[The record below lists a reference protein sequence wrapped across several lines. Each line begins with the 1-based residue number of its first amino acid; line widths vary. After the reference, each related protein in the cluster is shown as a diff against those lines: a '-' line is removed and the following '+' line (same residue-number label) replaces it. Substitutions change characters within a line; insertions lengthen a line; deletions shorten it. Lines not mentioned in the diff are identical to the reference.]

1 MEVRVLANIVTRDV
15 RTVSGQNVRHIGKE
29 TDLDPWNCTPVQVK
43 EAMCTNV
50 RKVDEQD
57 KWRLP
62 YLEKLLANRGEQLYD
77 AMDTTE
83 LSALIDFL
91 CVN

>member
-1 MEVRVLANIVTRDV
+1 MAFVFI
-15 RTVSGQNVRHIGKE
+15 
-29 TDLDPWNCTPVQVK
+29 
-43 EAMCTNV
+43 
-50 RKVDEQD
+50 
-57 KWRLP
+57 WRLP